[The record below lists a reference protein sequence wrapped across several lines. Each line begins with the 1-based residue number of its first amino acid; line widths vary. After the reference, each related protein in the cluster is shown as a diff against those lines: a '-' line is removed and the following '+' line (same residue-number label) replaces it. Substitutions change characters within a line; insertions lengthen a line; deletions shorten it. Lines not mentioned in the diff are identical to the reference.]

1 MKKILSMALCLA
13 ILAGALTMLCGI
25 AVFAEGNDYEAQQW
39 KPVEIQLTSAVNYQ
53 NAYLDAEIDAEFVH
67 SDGTT
72 IKSPGFW
79 KEGNTWCV
87 RFSPTKTGSWTYTV
101 TCSDTSNTGLHNIQ
115 GTINAVANTGDTMI
129 AKHGFLKIPENGRY
143 MCYDDG
149 TPFFWLGDTN
159 WQAPNYIS
167 TTTCNY
173 PGCNCGSQ
181 FEHEVNDRAAKGF
194 NVYQTYFDT
203 AETDGGGQRG
213 KMDSIWTKQYT
224 LPNVEVFNNKI
235 DYMFDYL
242 LSKDMTV
249 ALGFGVHTSTMTK
262 IGEEDFLRFVRYCVA
277 RYGCYSIAWISGQ
290 EITNDTEAGATK
302 GKQVQ
307 EVYMAGSAL
316 VSELDGYNHPNGAH
330 MYPMPAADKR
340 AQKLDDADWHEWWTL
355 QGGHGQKIQPKS
367 FYQSY
372 YANTSGK
379 IKPYIETEANYED
392 INCGGFT
399 GYDANRYSAWNAVLN
414 GSVGFTYGVTGIWA
428 NCYST
433 EKNTGWYGE
442 ASSYSYEPW
451 YIGLSKPGSYEVSY
465 MKKFFETFAWQDLVP
480 RFYNTEYADF
490 AKDNDKLIAS
500 NNGNTT
506 VVAYFFNTD
515 QTTGVINKLDQ
526 SQTYHAMWFNPL
538 TGKFIEIADDIK
550 PGVNGTYIVPAKPT
564 AQDWA
569 LLITCDELKAYETEE
584 PYKDLYADDSTNTLT
599 GNIITPAK
607 VTAIGGILYLNGKM
621 IDVTDHLYDNKGIT
635 VWEPTAN
642 RSTQTILYD
651 LGAAYSLSH
660 IAIVPTT
667 GTVLPAF
674 RVEASNDGVTWKI
687 ITNTAL
693 RDAKMSEDGTYIS
706 EKLAGDFRYVKIL
719 LLNAEDI
726 DPQDA
731 KNASY
736 KVFYN
741 SYTDSYYSKTSIAE
755 ISVFGTGIA
764 EDVKTSDIGDKLDA
778 TPAPTENGNNGSGDA
793 AAGLSG
799 GTAAVIIA
807 GAAVV
812 GVVIGVVVAVGIKK
826 KKGN

>member
-1 MKKILSMALCLA
+1 MKKILSMALCLT
-13 ILAGALTMLCGI
+13 ILTGMLTMLCGI
-25 AVFAEGNDYEAQQW
+25 AVFAEGTDYEAQQW
-39 KPVEIQLTSAVNYQ
+39 KPVEIQLTSSVAYENP
-53 NAYLDAEIDAEFVH
+53 YLDAEIDAVFVH

-79 KEGNTWCV
+79 KEDNTWCV
-87 RFSPTKTGSWTYTV
+87 RFSPTKIGNWTYTV
-101 TCSDTSNTGLHNIQ
+101 TCSDPSNTGLHDIK
-115 GTINAVANTGDTMI
+115 GTINAVANTDNTMI
-129 AKHGFLKIPENGRY
+129 AKHGFLKIPEHGRY

-173 PGCNCGSQ
+173 PGCNCNSQ

-203 AETDGGGQRG
+203 AESDGGGQRG
-213 KMDSIWTKQYT
+213 HMDSIWTKQYT

-235 DYMFDYL
+235 DHMFEYL

-290 EITNDTEAGATK
+290 EITNDEEAGATK
-302 GKQVQ
+302 GKTVQ
-307 EVYMAGSAL
+307 EIYMAGSAL
-316 VSELDGYNHPNGAH
+316 IDELDGYDHPNGAH
-330 MYPMPAADKR
+330 MYPMVAEDAR
-340 AQKLDDADWHEWWTL
+340 AKKLDEASWHTWWTL
-355 QGGHGQKIQPKS
+355 QGGHGQNIQPKS
-367 FYQSY
+367 FYQTY
-372 YANTSGK
+372 YANSSGR

-465 MKKFFETFAWQDLVP
+465 MKKFFENIAWQDLVP
-480 RFYNTEYADF
+480 RFYNTKYADF
-490 AKDNDKLIAS
+490 AENNNKLISS
-500 NNGNTT
+500 NNSHTT
-506 VVAYFFNTD
+506 AVAYFFNSDT
-515 QTTGVINKLDQ
+515 TTGTIYELD
-526 SQTYHAMWFNPL
+526 SSKTYHALWFNPL
-538 TGKFIEIADDIK
+538 TGKYIEIADDIK
-550 PGVNGTYIVPAKPT
+550 PGANGSYVVPEKPSI
-564 AQDWA
+564 QDWA
-569 LLITCDELKAYETEE
+569 LLVTCEEIGTYETEE

-599 GNIITPAK
+599 GNIITPFK
-607 VTAIGGILYLNGKM
+607 VTAIGGIYYLNGKM
-621 IDVTDHLYDNKGIT
+621 YDITENLYDNKGNST
-635 VWEPTAN
+635 WEPTAN
-642 RSTQTILYD
+642 RASQTIIYD

-660 IAIVPTT
+660 IAIVPTIS
-667 GTVLPAF
+667 TVLPDF
-674 RVEASNDGVTWKI
+674 RIEVSNDGVSWKI
-687 ITNTAL
+687 ITNTVL
-693 RDAKMSEDGTYIS
+693 REAKMSEDGTYIS
-706 EKLAGDFRYVKIL
+706 EKLAGDYRYVKIL
-719 LLNAEDI
+719 LLNAKDI
-726 DPQDA
+726 PEKEA
-731 KNASY
+731 HAAEY

-741 SYTDSYYSKTSIAE
+741 AHTNSYYSRTSIAE

-764 EDVKTSDIGDKLDA
+764 ENVQTSDIGNKLDA
-778 TPAPTENGNNGSGDA
+778 TPTPMAAIDDTTDN
-793 AAGLSG
+793 AAGGLSTG
-799 GTAAVIIA
+799 ATVAIIA

-812 GVVIGVVVAVGIKK
+812 GAVVGIIVPVILKK
-826 KKGN
+826 KKS